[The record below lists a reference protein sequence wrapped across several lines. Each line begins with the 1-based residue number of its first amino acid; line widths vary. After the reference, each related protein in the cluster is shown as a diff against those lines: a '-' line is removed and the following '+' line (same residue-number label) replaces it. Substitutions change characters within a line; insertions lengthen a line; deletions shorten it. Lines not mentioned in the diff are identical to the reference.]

1 MLVDIFMFTAS
12 YLSPPKI
19 HLPYSLSPVL
29 LDRVVQITKSVYPLS
44 MCNKLKQYLE
54 ENGLSQREF
63 GERIG
68 VRQSVVS
75 RWVSGKAY
83 PDWECSLPR
92 IIKATGGK
100 VDANSF
106 VEDLDD

>member
-1 MLVDIFMFTAS
+1 
-12 YLSPPKI
+12 
-19 HLPYSLSPVL
+19 
-29 LDRVVQITKSVYPLS
+29 
-44 MCNKLKQYLE
+44 MCKDLKQYLE

-75 RWVSGKAY
+75 RWCSQVAY
-83 PDWECSLPR
+83 PDWEYSLPR
-92 IIKATGGK
+92 IIKVTGGA

-106 VEDLDD
+106 VEDLLDD

>member
-1 MLVDIFMFTAS
+1 
-12 YLSPPKI
+12 
-19 HLPYSLSPVL
+19 
-29 LDRVVQITKSVYPLS
+29 
-44 MCNKLKQYLE
+44 MCIKLKQYLE

-75 RWVSGKAY
+75 RWCSGVAY

-92 IIKATGGK
+92 IIKATGGM

-106 VEDLDD
+106 LRSDLDD

>member
-1 MLVDIFMFTAS
+1 MTTT
-12 YLSPPKI
+12 KI
-19 HLPYSLSPVL
+19 HLPYLLSPL
-29 LDRVVQITKSVYPLS
+29 FLDRVVQITKSVYLLS
-44 MCNKLKQYLE
+44 MCKDLKQYLE

-92 IIKATGGK
+92 IVKVTGGA

-106 VEDLDD
+106 LRSDLDD

>member
-1 MLVDIFMFTAS
+1 
-12 YLSPPKI
+12 
-19 HLPYSLSPVL
+19 
-29 LDRVVQITKSVYPLS
+29 

-68 VRQSVVS
+68 VRQSVIS
-75 RWVSGKAY
+75 RWVSRKAY

-106 VEDLDD
+106 VEDLLDD

>member
-1 MLVDIFMFTAS
+1 
-12 YLSPPKI
+12 
-19 HLPYSLSPVL
+19 
-29 LDRVVQITKSVYPLS
+29 
-44 MCNKLKQYLE
+44 MCKDLKQYLE

-75 RWVSGKAY
+75 RWCSKAY

-92 IIKATGGK
+92 IVKVTGGK

-106 VEDLDD
+106 VEDLLDD

>member
-1 MLVDIFMFTAS
+1 
-12 YLSPPKI
+12 
-19 HLPYSLSPVL
+19 
-29 LDRVVQITKSVYPLS
+29 
-44 MCNKLKQYLE
+44 MCKKLKQYLE

-92 IIKATGGK
+92 IVKVTGGA

-106 VEDLDD
+106 LRSDLDD

>member
-1 MLVDIFMFTAS
+1 LTI
-12 YLSPPKI
+12 PKI
-19 HLPYSLSPVL
+19 NLPYSLSPLL
-29 LDRVVQITKSVYPLS
+29 LDRVVEIYKSVYPLS

>member
-1 MLVDIFMFTAS
+1 
-12 YLSPPKI
+12 
-19 HLPYSLSPVL
+19 
-29 LDRVVQITKSVYPLS
+29 
-44 MCNKLKQYLE
+44 MCIKLKQYLE

-92 IIKATGGK
+92 IIKVTGGK

>member
-1 MLVDIFMFTAS
+1 
-12 YLSPPKI
+12 
-19 HLPYSLSPVL
+19 
-29 LDRVVQITKSVYPLS
+29 
-44 MCNKLKQYLE
+44 MCKDLKQYLE

-92 IIKATGGK
+92 IIKVTGGK

-106 VEDLDD
+106 VKDLLDD

>member
-1 MLVDIFMFTAS
+1 LTI
-12 YLSPPKI
+12 PKI
-19 HLPYSLSPVL
+19 NLPYSLSPLL
-29 LDRVVQITKSVYPLS
+29 LDRVVEIYKSVYLLS
-44 MCNKLKQYLE
+44 MCIKLKQYLE
-54 ENGLSQREF
+54 ENSLSQREF